1 MNMWT
6 HVHEKIKNKL
16 LEIKDNL
23 FDVIEEIDEA
33 IGYQSDNEE
42 EEEEN

>member
-1 MNMWT
+1 M
-6 HVHEKIKNKL
+6 KKRKS

-23 FDVIEEIDEA
+23 FDVFEEIDEA

-42 EEEEN
+42 EEEEKEEKEKEN